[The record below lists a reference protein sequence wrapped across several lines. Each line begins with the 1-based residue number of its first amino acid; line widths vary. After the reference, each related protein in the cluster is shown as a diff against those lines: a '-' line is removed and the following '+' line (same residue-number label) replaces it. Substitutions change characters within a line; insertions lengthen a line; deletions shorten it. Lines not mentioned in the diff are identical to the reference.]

1 MGNIKHINTKNRTY
15 YFFNVMIN
23 IEDLDSKLLKI
34 DKKSYKSI
42 TICYIGYIIIKK
54 IDEHEN
60 IYNVNPLR
68 LIIGTVDGFIEAK
81 NGSKCLVFDSTD
93 ENKAVLTKNAELQD
107 TIKNETETINSG
119 KKVDTIKIL

>member
-1 MGNIKHINTKNRTY
+1 MGNIKQINTKNRTY

-60 IYNVNPLR
+60 IYNVNSLR

-93 ENKAVLTKNAELQD
+93 ENKAVLTKNAEL
-107 TIKNETETINSG
+107 
-119 KKVDTIKIL
+119 